1 PGQDITVDGWISR
14 PQPQPDLTAV
24 LISTR
29 TMPEADGPPPWW
41 QTLAGDLRA
50 GLRSACDGLPKA
62 TAGLIPVLVLG
73 VTSGIDFTLQDQFR
87 ETGLTHLVAV
97 SGSNIAIV
105 VTAVVLVAKFGRAS
119 RGAQT
124 IIGLVTIVCFVIL
137 VRPSPSVLRA
147 AVMG

>member
-1 PGQDITVDGWISR
+1 
-14 PQPQPDLTAV
+14 
-24 LISTR
+24 
-29 TMPEADGPPPWW
+29 
-41 QTLAGDLRA
+41 
-50 GLRSACDGLPKA
+50 
-62 TAGLIPVLVLG
+62 
-73 VTSGIDFTLQDQFR
+73 QDQFR

-147 AVMG
+147 AVMGSVALLMVLARRRSEPVAVLSGTVMLLLCVDPALACD